1 MSAHF
6 QIHQLG
12 HPLLRQPAEP
22 VTDMLDPAFQTQ
34 LDQLLTFVIDKGGMG
49 IAAPQVGISRRFFI
63 LSSHPNARYPS
74 APDVPPF
81 VVINPEILAHADT
94 VTKDWEG
101 CLSLPG
107 IRGLVPRYD
116 WIEVRYLT
124 RDGKTVET
132 RYEGFLARVFQH
144 ELDHTEGRVFI
155 DRVES
160 TLELMMEQEWR
171 HQIARDRTSGASNN

>member
-1 MSAHF
+1 MNADF

-12 HPLLRQPAEP
+12 HPLLRQLAEP
-22 VTDMLDPAFQTQ
+22 VTNILDPAFQSQ
-34 LDQLLTFVIDKGGMG
+34 LEQLLAFVIEKGGMG

-63 LSSHPNARYPS
+63 LSSHPNARYPY

-81 VVINPEILAHADT
+81 VVINPEILTHADT
-94 VTKDWEG
+94 TTKDWEG

-124 RDGKTVET
+124 REGKTIET

-144 ELDHTEGRVFI
+144 EFDHTEGRVFI

-160 TLELMMEQEWR
+160 TQELMMEQEWQ
-171 HQIARDRTSGASNN
+171 HQIASNSLTGVSNN

>member
-1 MSAHF
+1 MNADFH
-6 QIHQLG
+6 IHQLG
-12 HPLLRQPAEP
+12 HPLLRQSAEP
-22 VTDMLDPAFQTQ
+22 VADVNDPAFQAQ
-34 LDQLLTFVIDKGGMG
+34 LDQLLSFVIDKGGMG

-63 LSSHPNARYPS
+63 LSSHANARYPY

-81 VVINPEILAHADT
+81 VVINPEILAHADS

-116 WIEVRYLT
+116 WIDVRYLT
-124 RDGKTVET
+124 RDGETVEI

-160 TLELMMEQEWR
+160 TLELMMEQEWQTR
-171 HQIARDRTSGASNN
+171 VARQPD